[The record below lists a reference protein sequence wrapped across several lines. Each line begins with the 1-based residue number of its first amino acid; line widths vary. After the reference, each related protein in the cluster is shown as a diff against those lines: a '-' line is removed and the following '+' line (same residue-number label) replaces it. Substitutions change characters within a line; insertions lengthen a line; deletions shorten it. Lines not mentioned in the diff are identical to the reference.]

1 MLTIPL
7 PRAHP
12 PLAPSAAPDPVAE
25 TAKIDVTGLN
35 FYYGGRRALEQI
47 TVQIRPNEV
56 TALIGPSGCGKSTFL
71 RTLNR
76 MNDIVAGARV
86 EEAVSD
92 AQLVLE
98 HSGRKI
104 AYTRLRATDA
114 RGKELAARMEVAS
127 KSEIR
132 NPKSEID
139 QRLLT
144 SSPTGRTSMRA
155 GNSRPVASVTRNRL

>member
-86 EEAVSD
+86 EGAGTKD
-92 AQLVLE
+92 GQGNYAPAN
-98 HSGRKI
+98 G
-104 AYTRLRATDA
+104 LRH
-114 RGKELAARMEVAS
+114 LAAAVGLGVS
-127 KSEIR
+127 
-132 NPKSEID
+132 
-139 QRLLT
+139 QW
-144 SSPTGRTSMRA
+144 
-155 GNSRPVASVTRNRL
+155 

>member
-47 TVQIRPNEV
+47 TVQVRPNEV
-56 TALIGPSGCGKSTFL
+56 TALIGPSAGGKSTFL

-86 EEAVSD
+86 EGADTIDGREPDRPASAGVDLRRRLAV
-92 AQLVLE
+92 V
-98 HSGRKI
+98 
-104 AYTRLRATDA
+104 
-114 RGKELAARMEVAS
+114 AAH
-127 KSEIR
+127 
-132 NPKSEID
+132 
-139 QRLLT
+139 
-144 SSPTGRTSMRA
+144 
-155 GNSRPVASVTRNRL
+155 

>member
-47 TVQIRPNEV
+47 TVQIRPKEG
-56 TALIGPSGCGKSTFL
+56 TALIGPSGCGQSTFL

-76 MNDIVAGARV
+76 INDIVAGARGGG
-86 EEAVSD
+86 AVTID
-92 AQLVLE
+92 
-98 HSGRKI
+98 GPDN
-104 AYTRLRATDA
+104 YTP
-114 RGKELAARMEVAS
+114 S
-127 KSEIR
+127 
-132 NPKSEID
+132 ID
-139 QRLLT
+139 GGE
-144 SSPTGRTSMRA
+144 P
-155 GNSRPVASVTRNRL
+155 RPRV